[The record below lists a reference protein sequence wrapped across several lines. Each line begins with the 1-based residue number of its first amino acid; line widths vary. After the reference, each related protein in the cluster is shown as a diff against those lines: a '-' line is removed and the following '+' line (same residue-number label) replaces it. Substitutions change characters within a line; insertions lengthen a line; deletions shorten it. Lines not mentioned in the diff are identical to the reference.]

1 MLFLAQRILLENCFR
16 QSDPIDFQK
25 LLHERNALIAEL
37 DSENHVLKEKLVEK
51 EQKLADKDVE
61 IARLRALLPDYGSE
75 V

>member
-1 MLFLAQRILLENCFR
+1 
-16 QSDPIDFQK
+16 
-25 LLHERNALIAEL
+25 LIAEL